1 MVVIPSTVT
10 QLIRDMSVSVCVCVF
25 CVPNVA
31 KKKNQ
36 KKELEVELIL
46 EINKKGIFTSKCA
59 NRILEVR
66 NILLQPAPGR
76 SISTIFRLPKGRLSI
91 GKLKTTDLCNFTFA

>member
-1 MVVIPSTVT
+1 M
-10 QLIRDMSVSVCVCVF
+10 CVLSPQCSQ
-25 CVPNVA
+25 
-31 KKKNQ
+31 KKKTQ

-59 NRILEVR
+59 NRILEEVR